1 MTYKDLTVKERADY
15 FDLDIE
21 SKNAPLERDAEGVL
35 RFVPS
40 RPIQFAASRISL
52 NDMWLEA
59 GRNRWP
65 DADMRRFYRG
75 MGYSLCGFSEIFG

>member
-1 MTYKDLTVKERADY
+1 MTYRDLTVKEREDY
-15 FDLDIE
+15 SDLDEE
-21 SKNAPLERDAEGVL
+21 SKQAPLERSSDGVL

-52 NDMWLEA
+52 NDMWVEA
-59 GRNRWP
+59 QRNRWP